1 MIGRR
6 LTVAGLSV
14 LLVGGGASTASLYVM
29 NRADEE
35 QQQARAAIS
44 DAADDG
50 AVAVLSYRAETVD
63 ADIEHAASF
72 LTGDFLNYYSA
83 FGAESIAPAAKDRG
97 ITSSATVSA
106 SSVVSSS
113 ENSAVALVFVNQNIT
128 SADAPDPKAA
138 SSSLRIELTQVDG
151 RWLIST
157 LDPI

>member
-1 MIGRR
+1 MIDHR
-6 LTVAGLSV
+6 LLVAGLSV
-14 LLVGGGASTASLYVM
+14 LLVGAGASTASLYVM

-35 QQQARAAIS
+35 QQQARSAIS

-50 AVAVLSYRAETVD
+50 AVAVLSYRAESVD

-72 LTGDFLNYYSA
+72 LAGDFLNYYSA

-113 ENSAVALVFVNQNIT
+113 EDSAVALVFVNQNIT
-128 SADAPDPKAA
+128 STDAPDPKAA
-138 SSSLRIELTQVDG
+138 SSSLRLELNRVDG
-151 RWLIST
+151 RWLISK

>member
-1 MIGRR
+1 MIHHR
-6 LTVAGLSV
+6 LLVAGLSV
-14 LLVGGGASTASLYVM
+14 LLVGAGASTASLYVM

-35 QQQARAAIS
+35 QQQVRSAIS

-50 AVAVLSYRAETVD
+50 AVAVLSYRAESVD

-113 ENSAVALVFVNQNIT
+113 EDSAVALVFVNQNIT
-128 SADAPDPKAA
+128 STDAPDPKAA

>member
-1 MIGRR
+1 MIHHR
-6 LTVAGLSV
+6 LLVAGLSV
-14 LLVGGGASTASLYVM
+14 LLVGAGASTASLYVM

-35 QQQARAAIS
+35 QQQARSAIS

-50 AVAVLSYRAETVD
+50 AIAVLSYRAESVD

-128 SADAPDPKAA
+128 STDAPDPKSA

-157 LDPI
+157 LDPV

>member
-1 MIGRR
+1 MIHHR
-6 LTVAGLSV
+6 LLVAGLSV
-14 LLVGGGASTASLYVM
+14 LLVGAGASTASLYVM

-35 QQQARAAIS
+35 QQQARSAIS

-50 AVAVLSYRAETVD
+50 AVAVLSYRAESVD

-113 ENSAVALVFVNQNIT
+113 EDSAVALVFVNQNIT
-128 SADAPDPKAA
+128 STDTPDPKAA

>member
-1 MIGRR
+1 MIGNR
-6 LTVAGLSV
+6 LLVAGLSV
-14 LLVGGGASTASLYVM
+14 LLVGGGASTASLYVV

-35 QQQARAAIS
+35 QQQARTAIS

-50 AVAVLSYRAETVD
+50 AVAVLSYRAESVD

-113 ENSAVALVFVNQNIT
+113 EDSAVALVFVNQNIT
-128 SADAPDPKAA
+128 STDAPDPKAA
-138 SSSLRIELTQVDG
+138 PSSLRIELTQVNG

>member
-1 MIGRR
+1 MIGNR
-6 LTVAGLSV
+6 LLVAGLSV
-14 LLVGGGASTASLYVM
+14 LLVGGGASTASLYVV

-35 QQQARAAIS
+35 QQQARTAIS

-50 AVAVLSYRAETVD
+50 AVAVLSYRAESVD

-72 LTGDFLNYYSA
+72 LAGDFLNYYSA

-113 ENSAVALVFVNQNIT
+113 ESSAVALVFVNQNIT
-128 SADAPDPKAA
+128 STDAPDPKAA
-138 SSSLRIELTQVDG
+138 SSSLRIELAEVDG
-151 RWLIST
+151 RWLISA

>member
-1 MIGRR
+1 MIDHR
-6 LTVAGLSV
+6 LLIAGLSV
-14 LLVGGGASTASLYVM
+14 LLVGAGASTVSLYVV

-35 QQQARAAIS
+35 QQQARSAIS

-50 AVAVLSYRAETVD
+50 AVAVLSYRAGSVD

-83 FGAESIAPAAKDRG
+83 FGAESIAPAARDRG

-113 ENSAVALVFVNQNIT
+113 EDSAVALVFVNQNIT

-138 SSSLRIELTQVDG
+138 SSSLRIELTQIDG

>member
-6 LTVAGLSV
+6 LLVAGLSV
-14 LLVGGGASTASLYVM
+14 LFVGAGASTASLYVM
-29 NRADEE
+29 NRADEA
-35 QQQARAAIS
+35 QQQARSAIS

-50 AVAVLSYRAETVD
+50 AVAVLSYRAESVD

-113 ENSAVALVFVNQNIT
+113 EDSAVALVFVNQNIT
-128 SADAPDPKAA
+128 STDAPDPKAA